1 MDNKDYLK
9 KILSANIHISDKNKL
24 DESLDAMFDGGNG
37 VTSWNNLQ
45 DKPFGEG
52 ELMLLFPNTN
62 FQLQEVASG
71 TKLGTI
77 LFGDIGVEEKRGF
90 KIGDT
95 VIVSTLGKT
104 YEVVA
109 TATTNSSLFGAGLPE
124 AVINV
129 TTLARIHI
137 ISDTQQAFI
146 SEEGGYI
153 ILVENVTGNKLNIG
167 AQVYGVKTID
177 PRYLPTTIP
186 AIQTAQVGQTIIV
199 KSVDENGKPTKWEAI
214 DPHTLTDTETGKKYQ
229 LNVVNGKLTM
239 TEVE

>member
-1 MDNKDYLK
+1 
-9 KILSANIHISDKNKL
+9 
-24 DESLDAMFDGGNG
+24 
-37 VTSWNNLQ
+37 
-45 DKPFGEG
+45 
-52 ELMLLFPNTN
+52 MLLFPNTN

-95 VIVSTLGKT
+95 VVVSTLGKT

-129 TTLARIHI
+129 TSLARIHI

-153 ILVENVTGNKLNIG
+153 ILVENVTGDRLNIG

-177 PRYLPTTIP
+177 PRYLPQTGGNMIIHITQTEDGSDYIADWTYEEIAEAVQKGIIP
-186 AIQTAQVGQTIIV
+186 VCVFGGRLFYLTLAPVLEEIMPMAGLPYFNFSTLIMNFNYSTYRHESISIHSDNSV
-199 KSVDENGKPTKWEAI
+199 KYDMADIEIPK
-214 DPHTLTDTETGKKYQ
+214 
-229 LNVVNGKLTM
+229 
-239 TEVE
+239 